1 MRIENK
7 VAIVTGG
14 SGGLGESVVRLLNM
28 LKAKVAIWDID
39 SKSGEKLA
47 KELGNQVIFI
57 ETDVS
62 AEDSVKNALKIT
74 LNSFGNVNILVNG
87 AGIDYGKM
95 IITSKT
101 VHPLADFEKVI
112 RINLNGTFNV
122 SRLVAKEM
130 STQDEIEGER
140 GVIIH
145 VASLA
150 GFEGQRGQ
158 TAYSSSKGGIIGLTL
173 PMARDLAS
181 YGIRVNTIA
190 PGLFKTR
197 MGEAVPQEIL
207 NKILKEILSKR
218 LGNPE
223 EFAHA
228 VRFLIENT
236 YMNGT
241 VLKIDCGA
249 KSPNI

>member
-1 MRIENK
+1 
-7 VAIVTGG
+7 
-14 SGGLGESVVRLLNM
+14 
-28 LKAKVAIWDID
+28 
-39 SKSGEKLA
+39 
-47 KELGNQVIFI
+47 
-57 ETDVS
+57 
-62 AEDSVKNALKIT
+62 
-74 LNSFGNVNILVNG
+74 
-87 AGIDYGKM
+87 
-95 IITSKT
+95 
-101 VHPLADFEKVI
+101 
-112 RINLNGTFNV
+112 
-122 SRLVAKEM
+122 
-130 STQDEIEGER
+130 
-140 GVIIH
+140 
-145 VASLA
+145 
-150 GFEGQRGQ
+150 
-158 TAYSSSKGGIIGLTL
+158 
-173 PMARDLAS
+173 MARDLAS